1 MLFLYF
7 LYLTEQDVKCV
18 CVFCVRFLTKIENL
32 EQRKQIA
39 KSWKMMC
46 KTVIISVIISA
57 LDRRK
62 IQNSENRKKV
72 FEMKLFLQQKKRAKQ
87 TISIY
92 QHINLKRI
100 EKNRRNIFVIF
111 SVLCN

>member
-7 LYLTEQDVKCV
+7 LYLTEQDVK

-32 EQRKQIA
+32 EQRKHIA

-72 FEMKLFLQQKKRAKQ
+72 FEMKLFLQQKNVQNKQ
-87 TISIY
+87 YQSI
-92 QHINLKRI
+92 
-100 EKNRRNIFVIF
+100 NI
-111 SVLCN
+111 

>member
-1 MLFLYF
+1 MRLFFYYFFVVDVIVTEEMLFLYF

-72 FEMKLFLQQKKRAKQ
+72 FEMKLFLQQKNVQNKQ
-87 TISIY
+87 YQSI
-92 QHINLKRI
+92 
-100 EKNRRNIFVIF
+100 NI
-111 SVLCN
+111 